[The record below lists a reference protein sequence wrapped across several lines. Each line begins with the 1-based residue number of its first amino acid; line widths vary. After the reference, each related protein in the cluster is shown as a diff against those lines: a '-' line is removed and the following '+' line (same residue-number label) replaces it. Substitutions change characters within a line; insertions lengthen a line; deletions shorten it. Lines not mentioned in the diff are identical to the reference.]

1 MPHGDVDTNVP
12 SNECVK
18 IDDEDEIVE
27 VKKSGGSSKRTAQD
41 ILANKEVLV
50 FESDN
55 DEDDDDNNDI
65 KDVNDS
71 YEDDAV
77 ISKDKYMRQKTLGVK
92 TVPAV
97 ETTTVTTN
105 GLPKAV
111 EASMASVSQEPEKPY
126 QPQVIKYETPDG
138 EKKGKQNGK
147 VVEFGSSSF
156 LFD

>member
-18 IDDEDEIVE
+18 IDDEDGIVE
-27 VKKSGGSSKRTAQD
+27 VKNSGGPSKRTAQD
-41 ILANKEVLV
+41 ILANNEVLV
-50 FESDN
+50 FESD
-55 DEDDDDNNDI
+55 DDDDNNDI

-77 ISKDKYMRQKTLGVK
+77 ISKEKYMKQKTSSVK

-97 ETTTVTTN
+97 ETPTVTTN
-105 GLPKAV
+105 SLPKAL
-111 EASMASVSQEPEKPY
+111 EASKASVIQEPEKPY
-126 QPQVIKYETPDG
+126 QPRVIKYETPDTG

-147 VVEFGSSSF
+147 VVEF
-156 LFD
+156 